1 MPYLSL
7 VAGRLPL
14 SRYGTSF
21 RNLVRMPDKMSL
33 DGALIITRFYPHLLL
48 GMRIARQHGLRPIVL
63 EPGPARL
70 SFPSF
75 CTVVRLYERVITALE
90 SVTARR
96 ITTAPNNASNG

>member
-7 VAGRLPL
+7 VAGGLPL

-33 DGALIITRFYPHLLL
+33 DGALIIARFYPHLLL

-75 CTVVRLYERVITALE
+75 LHCR
-90 SVTARR
+90 
-96 ITTAPNNASNG
+96 TTLRACDNRMGKRYRAAYYNSSQ